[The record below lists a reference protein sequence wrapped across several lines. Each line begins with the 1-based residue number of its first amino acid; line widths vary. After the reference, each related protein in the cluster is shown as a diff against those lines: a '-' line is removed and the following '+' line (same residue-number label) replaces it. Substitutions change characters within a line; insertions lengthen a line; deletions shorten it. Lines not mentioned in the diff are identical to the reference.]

1 MLVITD
7 WWNSIMVKVVQP
19 PSQQLTINWDW
30 IAAIRFI
37 AINWSNCFNFHYL
50 FRTDWLDSIQLLKVT
65 NSNVDSFIMLNSFNS
80 SNFEIDSI
88 LESQEVTDYY
98 LITIA
103 INSMADCSS
112 FMQNWLN

>member
-1 MLVITD
+1 
-7 WWNSIMVKVVQP
+7 
-19 PSQQLTINWDW
+19 
-30 IAAIRFI
+30 
-37 AINWSNCFNFHYL
+37 
-50 FRTDWLDSIQLLKVT
+50 
-65 NSNVDSFIMLNSFNS
+65 MLNSFNS

-112 FMQNWLN
+112 FMQN